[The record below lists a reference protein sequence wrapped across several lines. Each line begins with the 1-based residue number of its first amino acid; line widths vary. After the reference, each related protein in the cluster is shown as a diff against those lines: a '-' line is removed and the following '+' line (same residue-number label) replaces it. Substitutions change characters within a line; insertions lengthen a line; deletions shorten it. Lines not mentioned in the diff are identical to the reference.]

1 MFEDRPNYWDAW
13 GALCAFEMTFY
24 VLMQEPLPDV
34 EIHHLEKATP
44 IKFTDISV
52 VSEGPLRAAV
62 KSVVKYGKS
71 TITVTV
77 RTICC
82 SMADIKL
89 IWPP

>member
-1 MFEDRPNYWDAW
+1 MH
-13 GALCAFEMTFY
+13 M
-24 VLMQEPLPDV
+24 PDV

-62 KSVVKYGKS
+62 KSVVKYRKS

-77 RTICC
+77 GIIWCLR
-82 SMADIKL
+82 ADIKL
-89 IWPP
+89 MWPP